1 MSLQLDKN
9 RIHLDEEVVDINYS
23 EKIIVTAKD
32 QYEYEY
38 LINTSPL
45 SEFGRMI
52 HDDKVNILNYNKVL
66 VLNIG
71 FDKPSIDKQ
80 VSWAYYPGDEIF
92 YRVGFYNNIASTKL
106 LSIYVEIGYSAN
118 SEIDIS
124 EALSK
129 TLIDLKRTGVI
140 DEHQVVAYEPYII
153 NPGYAHITTQGKE
166 YTNSLIKKME
176 CNNVFMVGRY
186 ARWEY
191 SAMDDSLE
199 QAELLAKRI

>member
-1 MSLQLDKN
+1 M
-9 RIHLDEEVVDINYS
+9 
-23 EKIIVTAKD
+23 
-32 QYEYEY
+32 
-38 LINTSPL
+38 
-45 SEFGRMI
+45 
-52 HDDKVNILNYNKVL
+52 
-66 VLNIG
+66 
-71 FDKPSIDKQ
+71 
-80 VSWAYYPGDEIF
+80 SWAYYPGDEIF
-92 YRVGFYNNIASTKL
+92 YRVGFYNNIASTEL

-118 SEIDIS
+118 AEIDIS

-140 DEHQVVAYEPYII
+140 NEHQVVAYEPYII

-199 QAELLAKRI
+199 QAEALAKRI